1 MMSKNQGTLNKPDAD
16 VLAHANSINGQCH
29 QHEIDWGIEPNR
41 LSVFDMVLANANT
54 AYAANNNKATKN
66 AITVANKNAALG
78 ELKHS
83 LATFISYL
91 EINLQVPDAALEAM
105 GLRPRQHHAHLPL
118 PRPAEQLV
126 LTTKK
131 QHDEITVYAAR
142 PEQDHPTAG
151 VGPTHYHG
159 FALRYKMEGEGE
171 VEKTIIS
178 TRLHHTL
185 FFERTDEGKRVT
197 LSAAWVNP
205 RLETG
210 PWSSEIS
217 EIIG

>member
-1 MMSKNQGTLNKPDAD
+1 MSTNQGIFNRPDAD
-16 VLAHANSINGQCH
+16 VLAHANSINNQCH
-29 QHEIDWGIEPNR
+29 QHDTAWGIDEAR
-41 LSVFDMVLANANT
+41 LAAFNT
-54 AYAANNNKATKN
+54 AVFNGNTTYAANNDKSTKN

-78 ELKHS
+78 ELKHVMG
-83 LATFISYL
+83 TFIDYL
-91 EINLQVPDAALEAM
+91 EINTQVPDAALEAM
-105 GLRPRQHHAHLPL
+105 GLRPRQHHAHQPL
-118 PRPAEQLV
+118 PRPTELLV

-142 PEQDHPTAG
+142 PEHDHPTAS
-151 VGPTHYHG
+151 VGPVHYHG
-159 FALRYKMEGEGE
+159 FALRYKIEGEGE
-171 VEKTIIS
+171 VEKTVIS

-185 FFERTDEGKRVT
+185 FFERTDESKRVT

-210 PWSSEIS
+210 PWSDEIS

>member
-1 MMSKNQGTLNKPDAD
+1 
-16 VLAHANSINGQCH
+16 VL
-29 QHEIDWGIEPNR
+29 
-41 LSVFDMVLANANT
+41 LTANT
-54 AYAANNNKATKN
+54 AYAANSDKATKN
-66 AITVANKNAALG
+66 AVTVANKNAALG
-78 ELKHS
+78 ELKHTMG
-83 LATFISYL
+83 TFIDYL
-91 EINLQVPDAALEAM
+91 ELNTQVPDAALDAM
-105 GLRPRQHHAHLPL
+105 GLRPRQRHAHQPL
-118 PRPAEQLV
+118 PRPTEQLV

-151 VGPTHYHG
+151 VGPAHYHG
-159 FALRYKMEGEGE
+159 FALRYRVEGEGE
-171 VEKTIIS
+171 VEKTVIS

-185 FFERTDEGKRVT
+185 FFERADEGKRVT

-210 PWSSEIS
+210 PWCGEIS